1 MPRPLSP
8 TPSPGHQGEAW
19 VAQWLCQQGWQEIAR
34 RWRCPWGELDLVMH
48 TGSTLVFV
56 EVKTRSRGNWDG
68 DGAQAM
74 TPYKQE
80 RLRQTA
86 ALFLSQHPQ
95 WQETPCRFDVAL
107 VRYHNHRYHL
117 QSYLSGAFE

>member
-1 MPRPLSP
+1 
-8 TPSPGHQGEAW
+8 
-19 VAQWLCQQGWQEIAR
+19 
-34 RWRCPWGELDLVMH
+34 MH